1 MGTLLEVKDLRTQF
15 FTQDGVV
22 NAVNGISY
30 TLDEGETLGIVGESG
45 CGKSVGVMSLIRLI
59 PMPPGRV
66 VGGEVWFEGRDLLK
80 LDDDEIRQVRGNR
93 IAMIFQDPMTSLNP
107 VLTIGRQITEALELH
122 LGMDKQQARARSA
135 ELLALVGIP
144 GAEGRLDDYPHQFSG
159 GMRQRV
165 MIAMGLSCN
174 PQLLIADE
182 PTTALDVTIQAQI
195 VELVKKL
202 RDEIGMAIIWITHDL
217 GVVAGLADRMIVMYA
232 GFIVEESA
240 VKELYAN
247 PRHPYTLGLLGSL
260 PRLDEERPT
269 RLRSIEGLPPD
280 LIDLPAGCP
289 FYARCS
295 YRIERCL
302 QENPPLETVGP
313 HHRVA
318 CWVDVNGVTA

>member
-1 MGTLLEVKDLRTQF
+1 MGALLEVKDLRTQF

-22 NAVNGISY
+22 HAVNGISY
-30 TLDEGETLGIVGESG
+30 TVDEGETLGIVGESG

-59 PMPPGRV
+59 PSPPGKV

-80 LDDDEIRQVRGNR
+80 LSDEEIRQVRGNR

-122 LGMDKQQARARSA
+122 LGMTKQQARERAI
-135 ELLALVGIP
+135 ELLKLVGIP
-144 GAEGRLDDYPHQFSG
+144 GAEHRINDYPHQFSG

-195 VELVKKL
+195 VDLVKKL
-202 RDEIGMAIIWITHDL
+202 KREIGMAMIWITHDL
-217 GVVAGLADRMIVMYA
+217 GVVAGLADRVIVMYA
-232 GFIVEESA
+232 GFIVEEA
-240 VKELYAN
+240 PVKELYAN
-247 PRHPYTLGLLGSL
+247 PRHPYTIGLLGSL
-260 PRLDEERPT
+260 PRLDEERPE

-280 LIDLPAGCP
+280 LIDLPPGCP
-289 FYARCS
+289 FYARCA
-295 YRIERCL
+295 YRIERCKA
-302 QENPPLETVGP
+302 ENPPLETVGRG
-313 HHRVA
+313 HKVA
-318 CWVDVNGVTA
+318 CWVDVNGVKA